1 MAQPLPPKAELEE
14 KVLFTTVNVPPKP
27 LKMPPPLE
35 PPLDKPVELMTLR
48 EKMRTGL
55 RYLPMAPVVFRWKNI
70 PITAYL
76 ARYKNDFLREALK
89 AIASNEH
96 MSALVLVMV
105 GPTRRG
111 LLPEQLRE
119 PASWAAN
126 SFGFQLL
133 GLGVVLQLLPSPA
146 DRASSY
152 M

>member
-1 MAQPLPPKAELEE
+1 VLPVNGKKERSADGFIMMRKLNGVPRRMAQVAPNLFQSLDDDYVCAFRRGSSGQ
-14 KVLFTTVNVPPKP
+14 VSHLFTSGTTALERVP
-27 LKMPPPLE
+27 
-35 PPLDKPVELMTLR
+35 
-48 EKMRTGL
+48 GL
-55 RYLPMAPVVFRWKNI
+55 LSVGVQRQVF
-70 PITAYL
+70 L
-76 ARYKNDFLREALK
+76 LCAL
-89 AIASNEH
+89 
-96 MSALVLVMV
+96 ALVLVMV
-105 GPTRRG
+105 GPTRRW